1 MTART
6 LGAAL
11 AGFRVNRQGTEA
23 QLVFTDGSLLHLR
36 SDGFARWHQ
45 AAGGGE
51 AARLAEQVARFEVA
65 RRRCVVWFGDGS
77 VLEVRVVGRRWVAAP
92 REG

>member
-1 MTART
+1 MTARVVE
-6 LGAAL
+6 AAL

-23 QLVFTDGSLLHLR
+23 QLLFADGSWWHLR

-45 AAGGGE
+45 AAGSGE
-51 AARLAEQVARFEVA
+51 AARLADRVARFEIT

-77 VLEVRVVGRRWVAAP
+77 VLEVRVAGRRWVAAP